1 MSSMK
6 LIKSPINYTGNKFRI
21 LSQIQPYFPKNI
33 GTMVDLFCGGA
44 TVGIN
49 TQCDKIIFIDNDSKV
64 IGLLKFLANSNYE
77 RLVFELEELIKYY
90 NLSFSAKN
98 GYAYYKNQV
107 NDPNKNNGL
116 KQYNSIGYYKLRA
129 DYNNL
134 SNKNSNKAYE
144 LLYLLMVYAF
154 NNDIRFSRS
163 GEFNLPVGKTDL
175 NRNNLNKVKS
185 YIERISK
192 INPQFICGDFKHP
205 KIQSIMK
212 NADFVYMDP
221 PYLITN
227 AVYNESGKWSEQNEY
242 ELLKF
247 MNYCL
252 DNNKFFVLSNILE
265 RHGRRNEP
273 LYYWTTTIHDRIEII
288 DIHYN
293 YSCAS
298 YNKKD
303 RHVNEREVI
312 IFPKRNYE

>member
-1 MSSMK
+1 ME

-49 TQCDKIIFIDNDSKV
+49 TQCDKIIFIDNDSRV

-77 RLVFELEELIKYY
+77 HLVFELEELIEYY

-107 NDPNKNNGL
+107 NDPNQNNGL
-116 KQYNSIGYYKLRA
+116 KQYNSVGYYNLRA
-129 DYNNL
+129 AYNSL
-134 SNKNSNKAYE
+134 PNKNTKKAYE

-175 NRNNLNKVKS
+175 NKNNLNKVKS

-192 INPQFICGDFKHP
+192 INAQFICGDFKHS
-205 KIQSIMK
+205 KIQSIIK
-212 NADFVYMDP
+212 NTDFVYMDP

-227 AVYNESGKWSEQNEY
+227 AVYNESGKWNEQNEY

-252 DNNKFFVLSNILE
+252 NNNKFFVLSNILE

-273 LYYWTTTIHDRIEII
+273 LYYWTTTIHDRIEIV
-288 DIHYN
+288 DINYN
-293 YSCAS
+293 YSSAS

-303 RHVNEREVI
+303 RYVNEREVI
-312 IFPKRNYE
+312 IFPKRNN